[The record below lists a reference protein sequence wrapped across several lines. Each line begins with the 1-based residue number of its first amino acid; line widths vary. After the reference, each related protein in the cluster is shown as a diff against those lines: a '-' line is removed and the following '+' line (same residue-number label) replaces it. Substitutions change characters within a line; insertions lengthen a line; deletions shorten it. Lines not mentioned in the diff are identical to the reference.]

1 MDQHRQPGL
10 PRAGGQQ
17 LVVSHEGRRPLFAAA
32 SNASSKSSSSAS
44 SLSKNL
50 DADLPRRPKSVGS
63 TPRETRIPRP
73 SRGSHKS
80 ISEAF
85 RMAKEECGLLDGSP
99 SPAPR
104 PWRTGQSEDKLAAL
118 PDLVP
123 GIDDMPLPSVES
135 PEKGFAWQIEDD
147 FTAGDLQVSD
157 SPRIKVASNRPFAH
171 RPSLVA
177 GARSSTKTTASTTR
191 PAWGS
196 SSSSSNQ
203 SEKRKP
209 RVNSKLDDIHAR
221 EKQHASTGSDRPK
234 PRPKNPKLDEIRE
247 REAKMPSKRAYA
259 ASRLDEIHEKNFDSR
274 SISRSV
280 SPPAGGDKIPNTPV
294 TVFRGSPSSLDA
306 TNGTAA
312 EKPADSRDLLRRLA
326 RAASAS
332 PAPET
337 EQPPQPRR
345 RTREEGAKPTVTF
358 AGLRRVDSTE
368 SAKSKASTAQSETD
382 PTDRIDAEIRL
393 FAPHENHSEQGSVRA
408 PSPPASE
415 ASSDDRTPTND
426 VAGMPTPRVTGA
438 FVETP
443 ATIKADAWSDA
454 RSGRNLMRGR
464 DPDTASDPGT
474 SDGHGREATAVRKRR
489 RARSLPRRRPPLK
502 NSAKPPSVRDDLLEL
517 QRTHNMMDDSTL
529 DDVRYETTAQPA
541 APKQQ
546 KQKQH
551 QSLQQ
556 KQQPVKAEN
565 AAEADEGRSVLG
577 RVLLSTLEKTKSAR
591 RGIDRLI
598 VTMSRRG
605 DGDEDDDDDDDDDDE
620 DDKAESIDD
629 KVAVD
634 KSSGKAAVERMVDD
648 VDKKPARA
656 TPVDAND
663 RKSNVRPEK
672 SSMDEGQDCPRCQA
686 RLTSRSVTYI
696 HIPVPRL
703 YDTRP
708 QFRLRLAGLLALLA
722 SIWLVAETAT
732 CARFCRPTRCSS
744 ASDCVFSFDDPH
756 FGLALPIKLDDWTT
770 GGRGRAALA
779 SAVEAVLDLLSDV
792 SDAALGK
799 SMVAPSTRSS
809 MTAREKRRLRRRLSK
824 RGNPFPGPSPPG
836 IAEPTSKEQRE
847 RWDAWRR
854 TRFQQERVTE
864 ARRMAWA
871 DDEGTGVR
879 LRLRLWGG

>member
-1 MDQHRQPGL
+1 MDQHRQTGL

-32 SNASSKSSSSAS
+32 SNASSKSSSSAAS
-44 SLSKNL
+44 SFSKTL

-85 RMAKEECGLLDGSP
+85 RMAKEECGLLEGSP

-104 PWRTGQSEDKLAAL
+104 PWRTGQSEDKVAAL

-135 PEKGFAWQIEDD
+135 PEKSFAWQIEDD

-177 GARSSTKTTASTTR
+177 GARSSAKTTASATR
-191 PAWGS
+191 PVWGS
-196 SSSSSNQ
+196 SSSSSIQ
-203 SEKRKP
+203 SDKRKP
-209 RVNSKLDDIHAR
+209 RVNSKLDDIRAR
-221 EKQHASTGSDRPK
+221 EKQQASTDSDRPK

-259 ASRLDEIHEKNFDSR
+259 ASRLDEIHEQNFDSR

-280 SPPAGGDKIPNTPV
+280 SPPPAGGDKIPNTPV
-294 TVFRGSPSSLDA
+294 TVFRGSPSSVEA

-312 EKPADSRDLLRRLA
+312 DKPADSRDLLRRLA

-345 RTREEGAKPTVTF
+345 KTREEGAKPTVTF

-368 SAKSKASTAQSETD
+368 SAKSKTSTAQSEAD

-426 VAGMPTPRVTGA
+426 VACMPTPRVTGA

-443 ATIKADAWSDA
+443 ATVKADAWSDA
-454 RSGRNLMRGR
+454 RAGRNLMRGR

-474 SDGHGREATAVRKRR
+474 SDGHAREATTVRKRR

-529 DDVRYETTAQPA
+529 DDVEAASARYDTTAQPA
-541 APKQQ
+541 PPKQQ

-551 QSLQQ
+551 QSQQQ
-556 KQQPVKAEN
+556 KQQHIKAED

-598 VTMSRRG
+598 VSMSRRG
-605 DGDEDDDDDDDDDDE
+605 DGDEDDESTVRDG

-629 KVAVD
+629 KVAVK
-634 KSSGKAAVERMVDD
+634 KSSGKTTVERTVDD
-648 VDKKPARA
+648 VDKKPARE
-656 TPVDAND
+656 TPLVPNN
-663 RKSNVRPEK
+663 RKPSTRQEK
-672 SSMDEGQDCPRCQA
+672 NSIDEADDCPRCQA

-708 QFRLRLAGLLALLA
+708 QFRLSLAGLLALLF

-756 FGLALPIKLDDWTT
+756 FGLALPTKLDDWTT

-779 SAVEAVLDLLSDV
+779 YVVDEALDLLSDV

-799 SMVAPSTRSS
+799 AMVPSSTSS
-809 MTAREKRRLRRRLSK
+809 MTAREKRRLRRRLSR
-824 RGNPFPGPSPPG
+824 RGIPFPGPSPPG
-836 IAEPTSKEQRE
+836 IAEPTSKEQRA
-847 RWDAWRR
+847 RW
-854 TRFQQERVTE
+854 EV
-864 ARRMAWA
+864 RRMAYA
-871 DDEGTGVR
+871 DDGEGGEAV
-879 LRLRLWGG
+879 GGDERVDM